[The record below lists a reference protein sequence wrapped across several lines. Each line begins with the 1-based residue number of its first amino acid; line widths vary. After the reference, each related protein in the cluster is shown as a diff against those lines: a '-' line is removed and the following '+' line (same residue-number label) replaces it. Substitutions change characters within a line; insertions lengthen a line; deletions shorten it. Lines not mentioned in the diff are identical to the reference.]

1 MPVPVPP
8 RIRFREFELDLKSGE
23 LHKEGRKVAL
33 PPKAFEVLRA
43 LVERPGEVVTREE
56 LRTHLWANDT
66 FVEFDDNLNHV
77 VKKLRNSLGDSA
89 ENPQYI
95 ETLPRL
101 GYRFIGT
108 DIGPAPTMSPVAPAT
123 ALPTENR
130 NGAKTRASSV
140 WLGISLAAVVLLGV
154 LIFVSVHQNR
164 VQALSEKDVVVL
176 ADFANQTPDP
186 IFTGTLRRG
195 LLIEMAQSPFFN
207 FLPAGK
213 VNETLHL
220 MGHNA
225 QDSLND
231 DLARQVCQRNGAK
244 AFIGGSIASL
254 GSQYVLSLKAV
265 NCSTGDV
272 LVQSQTQVAKKED
285 IIRAL
290 SGQANL
296 LRSKLGESLA
306 SIQKFDIA
314 LDQATTPSL
323 GALQAYTFGVR
334 ETERIEMPSAIA
346 SFKRAI
352 ELDPDFAMAYAGL
365 GAAYGNL
372 EQTGLME
379 ENTAKA
385 YSLRTRAT
393 EAEGLRI
400 EASYEKNAL
409 GDRYK
414 GIEVYSL
421 VKNLYRQEAY
431 PYNQMGAIYRDLGQ
445 YEKALLEDQE
455 YDRRRPSAM
464 SVGNIVCDLL
474 LLGRLDDAQRML
486 AEGETRHL
494 DRALLLS
501 NYYALAFFQ
510 HDFRQMEKMV
520 EEASR
525 DPEAERLLL
534 PFQADTEAYYGRL
547 RHSRD
552 FRQQAVEACLRQGL
566 VETAAA
572 NYAAAALQ
580 EADVGD
586 FRAAK
591 NLADESLK
599 LARTRGVLAAAGI
612 AYARSGAIQ
621 QAQEMSDELGRRYP
635 SHTLAQLAW
644 IPSIRASIDNVQG
657 EAARGIDELHK
668 AMPIDLGNT
677 DGMMS
682 TGLTLRTVYTRGLAY
697 LRLHRGVEA
706 AAEFRKILDHPGLVA
721 PNTVAALAHL
731 ALARADVLQGDNVKA
746 RAEYEQ
752 FLNLWK
758 DADSDI
764 PVLLQAKAEYAELQ

>member
-1 MPVPVPP
+1 
-8 RIRFREFELDLKSGE
+8 
-23 LHKEGRKVAL
+23 
-33 PPKAFEVLRA
+33 
-43 LVERPGEVVTREE
+43 
-56 LRTHLWANDT
+56 
-66 FVEFDDNLNHV
+66 
-77 VKKLRNSLGDSA
+77 
-89 ENPQYI
+89 
-95 ETLPRL
+95 
-101 GYRFIGT
+101 
-108 DIGPAPTMSPVAPAT
+108 MSPVAPAT